1 MLLFHGSK
9 ASFTTFDDQHVG
21 SGEGAGVQIGF
32 YFTEYPKG
40 AAHHAS
46 SYLHHLDGIAKVY
59 VCKLKPHAR
68 VLTRGKPIT
77 EHDPELLAFWK
88 DQLPVA
94 KSCTAASRNWF
105 DQLDP
110 SSKAGKETCSYLRN
124 AGFHAIVD
132 FEGDQVDGYLGG
144 SCILVIAP
152 AAIEIVEVLPVAD
165 ILSETMGEF
174 RQHILAESKQALCA
188 NGVLSY
194 LRRAN

>member
-32 YFTEYPKG
+32 YFTEYLKG

-88 DQLPVA
+88 DQLPEA
-94 KSCTAASRNWF
+94 KSCTAASGNWF

-110 SSKAGKETCSYLRN
+110 SSKTGKETCSYLRN

-132 FEGDQVDGYLGG
+132 FDGGQVDGYLGG

-165 ILSETMGEF
+165 IHPETIQF

-194 LRRAN
+194 LRRAD